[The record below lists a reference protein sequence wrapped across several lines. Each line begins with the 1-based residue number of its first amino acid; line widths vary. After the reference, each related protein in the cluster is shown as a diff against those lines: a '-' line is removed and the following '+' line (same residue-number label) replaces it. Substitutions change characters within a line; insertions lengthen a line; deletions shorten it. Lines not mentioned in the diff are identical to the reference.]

1 MTVCFRPS
9 ESQIPAEGKVI
20 TWSMG
25 QALGF
30 SDTLPIFKCVSEY
43 V

>member
-1 MTVCFRPS
+1 MTMYFRPS
-9 ESQIPAEGKVI
+9 ESQIPTEGKVI
-20 TWSMG
+20 SWSMG
-25 QALGF
+25 RPLGF

>member
-1 MTVCFRPS
+1 MTMYFRPS
-9 ESQIPAEGKVI
+9 GSQIPTEGKAI

-25 QALGF
+25 RPLGF